1 MSIHVCWDDDAK
13 TIIRWDFDEK
23 WSWDDFHI
31 AFRTSLDMGKDIAYR
46 LDVIANVTQAPQ
58 MPLGAL
64 SEFRR
69 LDSQMPPTV
78 KFIVV
83 AGTSPFVRSMIELFG
98 KIYRVQ
104 SWHTAKTVDDA
115 RAYIHKDRAKEK
127 DLSA

>member
-1 MSIHVCWDDDAK
+1 MGIQVVWDDEAQ

-23 WSWDDFHI
+23 WSWDDFHA
-31 AFRTSLDMGKDIAYR
+31 AFRVSLEMGKGISHR
-46 LDVIANVTQAPQ
+46 LDVIPNSTKAPQ

-64 SEFRR
+64 SELRR
-69 LDSQMPPTV
+69 LDSQMPATV
-78 KFIVV
+78 KLIVV

-104 SWHTAKTVDDA
+104 SWHTAKTVNDA
-115 RAYIHKDRAKEK
+115 REYIYKDRAREK